1 MSRSQRLWAISDI
14 HIDSSKNHQL
24 LLSLCD
30 ESYQN
35 DMLVIAGDAT
45 DNLSR
50 LMGFLKNMQQKF
62 HTVAFVP
69 GNHELW
75 LHKQDFQDSID
86 KFEAILNGCHSLG
99 VGIEPIR
106 FGHKHDAVWVVP
118 LFSWYEGPE
127 AGDTSLYVEKKGVK
141 DETKNM
147 WRDYF
152 LTRWPQNIQKSIVD
166 YFLGLNTN
174 SLSMAFDAPVI
185 SFSHFLPRTEL
196 IFRRPDHQPAAHVN
210 TTDPHP
216 EFNFSRVAGSW
227 RLDAQIRSL
236 GSRVHIYGHQH
247 RNRTRQIDDVT
258 YLSHCL
264 GYPAERDSGHIMNN
278 AEHPRLIWQTGNGFM
293 L

>member
-1 MSRSQRLWAISDI
+1 MSRPQRLWAISDI
-14 HIDSSKNHQL
+14 HIDSNKNHQL
-24 LLSLCD
+24 LLNLCD
-30 ESYQN
+30 EAYQY
-35 DMLVIAGDAT
+35 DMLIIAGDAS
-45 DNLSR
+45 DNLNK
-50 LMGFLKNMQQKF
+50 LMVFLKAMQQKF

-75 LHKQDFQDSID
+75 LRKQDFQDSID
-86 KFEAILNGCHSLG
+86 KFEAILGGCRSLG
-99 VGIEPIR
+99 IGVGPIR
-106 FGHKHDAVWVVP
+106 FGYNDDVVWVVP

-127 AGDTSLYVEKKGVK
+127 AGDTSLFSEKKGVK

-152 LTRWPQNIQKSIVD
+152 LTCWPQNIQKSVSD
-166 YFLGLNTN
+166 YFLSLNTN
-174 SLSMAFDAPVI
+174 NLSITFDAPVI
-185 SFSHFLPRTEL
+185 SFSHFLPRSEL
-196 IFRRPDHQPAAHVN
+196 IFRQADRKPAANLN

-236 GSRVHIYGHQH
+236 GSKIHIYGHQH
-247 RNRTRQIDDVT
+247 RNRTRQIDGVT

-264 GYPAERDSGHIMNN
+264 GYPAERDSGHIMKN
-278 AEHPRLIWQTGNGFM
+278 AEHPRLIWQTAGGFA